1 VVPVDPS
8 LSSVWQ
14 NKTVTIT
21 VGFVAGGGNDTWAR
35 LFSRHLGKQLPGNPT
50 VIVEN
55 VPGAGGIIQ
64 GNNLYAA
71 RPDGLSIGIFERGM
85 PTFQIRNEEGV
96 RFDVTKMSWL
106 GSATI
111 EQFVLFVDKR
121 AGVTD
126 VDQLK
131 NKEIKVGN
139 IAAGTI
145 GHNMMLVMR
154 QYADW
159 KFRTISGYNGQREV
173 VLGIDRGEID
183 GVAIAWSSIMVQK
196 RAEVAAGELLPLIS
210 MGGRVADPLG
220 AKAVST
226 EEYVKNLSP
235 EAQTL
240 MAYVERP
247 LNWSRSFAVPPGMDP
262 KVLAG
267 LRQAFM
273 NTMADPAFLADAQ
286 QLQFDIVPVPGE
298 RVQTLV
304 EEYMKTPKNL
314 VDKLDEW
321 VKADSE

>member
-1 VVPVDPS
+1 
-8 LSSVWQ
+8 
-14 NKTVTIT
+14 
-21 VGFVAGGGNDTWAR
+21 
-35 LFSRHLGKQLPGNPT
+35 
-50 VIVEN
+50 
-55 VPGAGGIIQ
+55 
-64 GNNLYAA
+64 
-71 RPDGLSIGIFERGM
+71 
-85 PTFQIRNEEGV
+85 
-96 RFDVTKMSWL
+96 
-106 GSATI
+106 
-111 EQFVLFVDKR
+111 
-121 AGVTD
+121 
-126 VDQLK
+126 
-131 NKEIKVGN
+131 
-139 IAAGTI
+139 
-145 GHNMMLVMR
+145 MMLVMR
-154 QYADW
+154 QFADW

-196 RAEVAAGELLPLIS
+196 RAEVAAGDLLPLIS
-210 MGGRVADPLG
+210 MGGRVTDPLG

-226 EEYVKNLSP
+226 EEYAKKLSP
-235 EAQTL
+235 DAQTL

-247 LNWSRSFAVPPGMDP
+247 LNWSRSFAVPPDMDP